1 MTEIQNDGRR
11 LVSRR
16 AVTRTAAW
24 SVPAVAVVS
33 AAPAFAA
40 STTDV
45 GYFAI
50 TAHCG
55 ALNGVVNSG
64 FDLTAGAAGL
74 PANTIISIASTNG
87 VAVNVSAPTG
97 VVELGGGNY
106 SLSTGLGLNQTITLN
121 RLLNVSVATVTTA
134 TVTLPAGFTSSGNP
148 KRTAEL
154 RYIDSG
160 VVGLLGCQV
169 GA

>member
-1 MTEIQNDGRR
+1 MTDIQNDGRR

-33 AAPAFAA
+33 AAPAFA
-40 STTDV
+40 SSMTDV

-55 ALNGVVNSG
+55 TVNGVINSG
-64 FDLTAGAAGL
+64 FDLTAGAVAL
-74 PANTIISIASTNG
+74 PAGTIISINPTNG
-87 VAVNVSAPTG
+87 VAVNISAPSG
-97 VVELGGGNY
+97 AVELGGGNY
-106 SLSTGLGLNQTITLN
+106 ALTAALPPNQKITLN
-121 RLLNVSVATVTTA
+121 RLLNVSAATVTTA
-134 TVTLPAGFTSSGNP
+134 VVTLPTGFTSTGNP
-148 KRTAEL
+148 KTSAEL
-154 RYIDSG
+154 RYAESG
-160 VVGLLGCQV
+160 IAGVLGCQV